1 MSFNK
6 LDSKMSRDLM
16 SKISQILHIKYN
28 AHSSSVKILARDF
41 DVDPRTAKN
50 WLEAKR
56 LPNLIQ
62 FIKISQTISEM
73 RDLYLSHCQK
83 LDEDSSIFLDAK
95 TEHIEIYTIKID
107 GIKLQNQFEKIQ
119 NLNQRQIWFYGEIY
133 TKKRNLKA
141 NDIVSKYAVSAATA
155 HRDIKNLTELN
166 LIKFIGSKKTGSYII
181 IK

>member
-1 MSFNK
+1 M
-6 LDSKMSRDLM
+6 
-16 SKISQILHIKYN
+16 KITVYF
-28 AHSSSVKILARDF
+28 F
-41 DVDPRTAKN
+41 D
-50 WLEAKR
+50 
-56 LPNLIQ
+56 
-62 FIKISQTISEM
+62 SQTA
-73 RDLYLSHCQK
+73 Y
-83 LDEDSSIFLDAK
+83 
-95 TEHIEIYTIKID
+95 IEIYTVKID
-107 GIKLQNQFEKIQ
+107 GIKSQNKFEKIQ